1 MNKFLACFITLF
13 LLASH
18 VSWAQQTVFLI
29 RHAEKIVTNDKDPAL
44 TEAGIARANGLVDLF
59 NNAKPSAIFA
69 TQFQRT
75 QLTAKPLSEA
85 IDVPITVLE
94 INADNTDQYPTL
106 LMEKICVLP
115 KESNVLVVGH
125 SNTLPA
131 IVEAWTIETVKP
143 IADDEHNRFFMV
155 KIKDCKAEGFLDLLY

>member
-1 MNKFLACFITLF
+1 MNKFLAYFITLF

-29 RHAEKIVTNDKDPAL
+29 RHAEKIAATDKDPAL
-44 TEAGIARANGLVDLF
+44 TEAGITRANGLVDLF
-59 NNAKPSAIFA
+59 SNAKPNAIFT
-69 TQFQRT
+69 TQYQRT
-75 QLTAKPLSEA
+75 QLTAMPLSEA
-85 IDVPITVLE
+85 ISVPITVLD
-94 INADNTDQYPTL
+94 INADNTDQYPAL

-115 KESNVLVVGH
+115 KGSNVLVVGH

-131 IVEAWTIETVKP
+131 IVEAWTKEPVKP

-155 KIKDCKAEGFLDLLY
+155 KIRNCKAEGILDLLY